1 MEMRELVM
9 YVAAGLGVL
18 ASLVVLVDSV
28 PRARAWLRRRRL
40 NRGGAF
46 GAVVDP
52 AGRVLGVYLDP
63 WGHRW
68 RAARVH
74 EGAESPWC
82 DLDGWAC
89 EGFGATAE
97 EAVESANRLRRRHL
111 QLLGLRADDEGDGG
125 RSVLSRPW
133 APPAA

>member
-1 MEMRELVM
+1 MTTRELVM
-9 YVAAGLGVL
+9 YLAAGLGIL
-18 ASLVVLVDSV
+18 ASLVVLVDFV
-28 PRARAWLRRRRL
+28 PRAGDWLRRRRL

-52 AGRVLGVYLDP
+52 AGRVLGIYLDP

-68 RAARVH
+68 RSARVH
-74 EGAESPWC
+74 EGDSPWSG
-82 DLDGWAC
+82 LEGWAC

-111 QLLGLRADDEGDGG
+111 QLLGLRADEDGEADPP
-125 RSVLSRPW
+125 PW
-133 APPAA
+133 GASAE